1 MTRRGEGDPPP
12 SPLHPPPSQDPA
24 TTKGIMGGVYEK
36 LSPYKIQP
44 KPTKRKKENPMFR
57 KSNTPNAKQIR
68 KAIERVENARMEWN
82 SARYELLAMLKET
95 DELAKEAN
103 EVLGKQSHPFL

>member
-1 MTRRGEGDPPP
+1 
-12 SPLHPPPSQDPA
+12 
-24 TTKGIMGGVYEK
+24 
-36 LSPYKIQP
+36 
-44 KPTKRKKENPMFR
+44 MFT
-57 KSNTPNAKQIR
+57 KSNTPNAKKIR

-95 DELAKEAN
+95 DELTKEAN